1 MRPRKQ
7 SLDEKYALMRER
19 QAQLNRLP
27 VAATTTLE
35 VPLTVKQAALLWGQ
49 SEKAT
54 RRYFVEV
61 GGVRVIEHP
70 YRYDPK
76 RKRHVQKYATVLIPP
91 SVLEREI
98 RKVTKIAA

>member
-1 MRPRKQ
+1 M
-7 SLDEKYALMRER
+7 MRER
-19 QAQLNRLP
+19 QAQLNP
-27 VAATTTLE
+27 FATAVTPMLE
-35 VPLTVKQAALLWGQ
+35 VPLTVKQAALWWGQ

-54 RRYFVEV
+54 RRHFNRVD
-61 GGVRVIEHP
+61 GVRVIKHP

-76 RKRHVQKYATVLIPP
+76 RKRYVQKYDTLLIPP